1 MLGGVNMERGSGRG
15 LLQRAES
22 SVHASMHSRTRH
34 LDVRASLAPHRSS
47 APCTRLHWPHTAHR
61 LLKQSLLQNYGSTF

>member
-1 MLGGVNMERGSGRG
+1 MLGGVNMARGSGRG
-15 LLQRAES
+15 LLQRDEG
-22 SVHASMHSRTRH
+22 SVHASMHSRTH
-34 LDVRASLAPHRSS
+34 HVDVRALKRRSS